1 MADPVVLAVDL
12 GTTATKVL
20 AVDARGATR
29 AAAHDEHPLDE
40 RAPGEATQDADAIL
54 RGAIAAIGEA
64 ARGAADAG
72 VEVAGLSFSTAMHSL
87 VGLDA
92 DGRPLTPLVTWADT
106 RATAQAERLRTGAR
120 GLELHRRTGTPA
132 HPMSPLPKLMW
143 FAEHEPEL
151 CARVRRWVGIKE
163 HVLAH
168 LTGACVTDHSV
179 ASGTGLLDLERL
191 DWDDEALELAG
202 VERSALAEL
211 VPTTRVLEGL
221 TAGAARA
228 TGLPRGTAVVAGA
241 GDGPL
246 ANLGLGAVR
255 PGVAACSIGT
265 SAALRVMV
273 ERPAVDPQ
281 GQVFCYALV
290 PGRWVVGGALNNG
303 GVVLQWTG
311 AALAPD
317 LGEEPEDA
325 LLELAARA
333 PVGAGGLLMLPYL
346 FSERAPHWSAL
357 TRGAYVGLTHH
368 HRREH
373 LVRAALEGV
382 CLQLALV
389 LRSVRATGNEVRE
402 VRATGGFA
410 RSALWKQ
417 ILADAL
423 GLPVGFAAETEG
435 SALGAALLGLE
446 ALGILESIDAAA
458 ELVAIGEMI
467 EPDPRAVAAYAAL
480 EPVFS
485 ALFDA
490 LAPAFGA
497 LRELEPSL
505 PHQPPAP

>member
-1 MADPVVLAVDL
+1 MVEPVVLAVDL

-20 AVDARGATR
+20 AIDAGGTTR
-29 AAAHDEHPLDE
+29 AAAEAEHGFDEQ
-40 RAPGEATQDADAIL
+40 APGEAVQDADEVL
-54 RGAIAAIGEA
+54 RGALGAIEEA
-64 ARGAADAG
+64 GRSASEAG

-87 VGLDA
+87 LGLDG

-106 RATAQAERLRTGAR
+106 RATEQAERLRAGAE
-120 GLELHRRTGTPA
+120 GLALHRRTGTPV

-143 FAEHEPEL
+143 FAEHEPGL
-151 CARVRRWVGIKE
+151 CGRVRRWVGIKE

-179 ASGTGLLDLERL
+179 ASGTGLMDLERL
-191 DWDDEALELAG
+191 DWDDEALALAG

-211 VPTTRVLEGL
+211 VPTTQVLDGL
-221 TAGAARA
+221 TPQAARE
-228 TGLPRGTAVVAGA
+228 TGLPRDTRVVAGA

-246 ANLGLGAVR
+246 ANLGVGAVR
-255 PGVAACSIGT
+255 PGVAGCSIGT
-265 SAALRVMV
+265 SGALRVMV
-273 ERPAVDPQ
+273 ERPSVDPR

-317 LGEEPEDA
+317 LGEEPERA

-333 PVGAGGLLMLPYL
+333 PAGARGLLMLPYL
-346 FSERAPHWSAL
+346 FSERAPHWDAL
-357 TRGAYVGLTHH
+357 PRGAYVGLTHH

-382 CLQLALV
+382 CLQMALV
-389 LRSVRATGNEVRE
+389 LGSMREAGNEVRE

-417 ILADAL
+417 MLTDAL

-435 SALGAALLGLE
+435 SALGAALLGME
-446 ALGILESIDAAA
+446 ALGIVESIDVAAD
-458 ELVAIGEMI
+458 LVEIREVL
-467 EPDPRAVAAYAAL
+467 EPDPEASAVYAAL
-480 EPVFS
+480 GPVFS
-485 ALFDA
+485 ALFEA
-490 LAPAFGA
+490 LAPAFGS
-497 LRELEPSL
+497 LRDLEPSL
-505 PHQPPAP
+505 PHQPPGR